1 MRIADA
7 PSHLASLAALAAAAP
22 RIRRRYRQLG
32 RAAVAPFAWPE
43 PGIALRPWP
52 ADPGALLAAFDELG
66 ARRALIRLH
75 PWQERHD
82 DEEEL
87 ASALHGRG
95 VELAFSLP
103 QNRARVKDRTRWRAA
118 IEELAARFRPFG
130 SRFQIGQAVN
140 RSKWGVWSHDDYL
153 ALAADAAE
161 ILRRPLAGAA
171 EAELFGPA
179 VIDFEAHATA
189 AIVNRRQPLDGSL
202 RFDGLAS
209 LLYVDRRGA
218 PENRQLGFDTEDK
231 VRLLAAIAGTG
242 RLVDSGRQ
250 WIAEVN
256 WPLREGPHSPAGRSV
271 SVDEET
277 QADFLA
283 RYYLL
288 AAGSGFVE
296 RIDWWQLVARGYG
309 LVDPQPDGTLRRRP
323 AFRAFAT
330 LRRELAGA
338 TCLGP
343 GTVVGGVRSVRFE
356 REGRE
361 LLAVWT
367 PEAASDWRAPRALAR
382 LTGRDG
388 ATEQVHG
395 TSLRVGGSVRYAELA
410 G

>member
-1 MRIADA
+1 MAGDDT
-7 PSHLASLAALAAAAP
+7 LAEPAEPAGRRWPWLGLA
-22 RIRRRYRQLG
+22 
-32 RAAVAPFAWPE
+32 
-43 PGIALRPWP
+43 
-52 ADPGALLAAFDELG
+52 
-66 ARRALIRLH
+66 
-75 PWQERHD
+75 
-82 DEEEL
+82 
-87 ASALHGRG
+87 
-95 VELAFSLP
+95 
-103 QNRARVKDRTRWRAA
+103 TRW
-118 IEELAARFRPFG
+118 LARG
-130 SRFQIGQAVN
+130 L
-140 RSKWGVWSHDDYL
+140 L
-153 ALAADAAE
+153 ALA
-161 ILRRPLAGAA
+161 
-171 EAELFGPA
+171 
-179 VIDFEAHATA
+179 V
-189 AIVNRRQPLDGSL
+189 V
-202 RFDGLAS
+202 
-209 LLYVDRRGA
+209 LLM
-218 PENRQLGFDTEDK
+218 
-231 VRLLAAIAGTG
+231 AIAWLHTG
-242 RLVDSGRQ
+242 WGRQ

-343 GTVVGGVRSVRFE
+343 GIAEGGVRSVRFE

-361 LLAVWT
+361 LLAVWS

-388 ATEQVHG
+388 ATEQVQG

>member
-1 MRIADA
+1 VRIADA

-22 RIRRRYRQLG
+22 RIRRRYRELG
-32 RAAVAPFAWPE
+32 RAAVAPFSWPE

-82 DEEEL
+82 DEEAL
-87 ASALHGRG
+87 ARALHGGG

-103 QNRARVKDRTRWRAA
+103 QNRALVKDRTRWRAA

-189 AIVNRRQPLDGSL
+189 AIVNRRRPLGGSL

-343 GTVVGGVRSVRFE
+343 GIAEGGVRSVRFE

-361 LLAVWT
+361 LLAVWS

-388 ATEQVHG
+388 ATEQVQG